1 MPTYST
7 PIAPNVFVVDF
18 EPSQGTGAT
27 QQGIGLTG
35 VDGPVP
41 DASRIGGEPAP
52 EVEFVNVP

>member
-41 DASRIGGEPAP
+41 DAQYIGGELA
-52 EVEFVNVP
+52 EDIEFVNVP